1 MCVNLSSMW
10 NSFSIQWE
18 FICES
23 PCQTHVKCM
32 WKICVKGLTSFHTLF
47 TYIHYAKFHMH
58 VKYVCEMHVKRV
70 KITNI
75 LMRRWNHNVILI
87 RCISRFLLAV
97 CRRWFPGLSGD
108 WTCLVLYK
116 RLVICFARPFQLL
129 PSACTDIPFTLSW
142 KFFPP
147 PPQSPTCHRLHLLIV
162 LSSLVC
168 RKYLLIC
175 GGFLSP
181 PFLKRC

>member
-1 MCVNLSSMW
+1 MWKPVSNPCEVYVKNMCEGVDIVSHPFHIYSLCKISHAREICMW
-10 NSFSIQWE
+10 NA
-18 FICES
+18 CEKS
-23 PCQTHVKCM
+23 
-32 WKICVKGLTSFHTLF
+32 
-47 TYIHYAKFHMH
+47 
-58 VKYVCEMHVKRV
+58 V